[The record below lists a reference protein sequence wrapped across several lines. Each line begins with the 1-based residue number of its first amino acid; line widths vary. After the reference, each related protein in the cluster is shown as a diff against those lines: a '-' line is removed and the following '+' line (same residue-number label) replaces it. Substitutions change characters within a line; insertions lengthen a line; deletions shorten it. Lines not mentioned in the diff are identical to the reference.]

1 MKQRQTALIRN
12 VGKWGNSAGILLPKE
27 WLGNQVKIVLIDRT
41 LEIKKEVLSILD
53 SYLEDIIGV
62 YLTGS
67 YARGEQEEDS
77 DIDVIAISKS
87 IKKELISGRYHISIT
102 TLEGIK
108 KTLGHYPELVIPRL
122 REARVIL
129 NPQLLEELNKYSIT
143 KKSFKNFLEDTKR
156 IIKMNAEFIELDN
169 LDSEE
174 LESKAVIY
182 SMVLRLRGI
191 FLIKCALESKKYSKE
206 DFKRWIL
213 QSLDKEEFEKTY
225 ELYKSVRD
233 NKNTKI
239 KIKLQTARKLKD
251 FLIKEIKYLETK

>member
-1 MKQRQTALIRN
+1 M
-12 VGKWGNSAGILLPKE
+12 
-27 WLGNQVKIVLIDRT
+27 
-41 LEIKKEVLSILD
+41 
-53 SYLEDIIGV
+53 
-62 YLTGS
+62 
-67 YARGEQEEDS
+67 
-77 DIDVIAISKS
+77 
-87 IKKELISGRYHISIT
+87 
-102 TLEGIK
+102 
-108 KTLGHYPELVIPRL
+108 VIPRL
-122 REARVIL
+122 REAKVIL
-129 NPQLLEELNKYSIT
+129 NPHLLEELTKYPIT

-251 FLIKEIKYLETK
+251 FLIKEIKYLETE